1 MGLNFTI
8 CKVKRPS
15 VSRVQGGCES
25 SQEKGEKKVSWEG
38 AGERRGCCS
47 PGAAGS
53 ITQAHPRFFPSL
65 LTRFSERTSLLR
77 WQLEGAGM
85 PKLEFCLL
93 PFTWWN
99 GLHSLQVTSSVG
111 AESQA
116 HLPAHLGFLALPGKR
131 GQGAVPAPPLPISSQ
146 PLLS

>member
-1 MGLNFTI
+1 
-8 CKVKRPS
+8 
-15 VSRVQGGCES
+15 
-25 SQEKGEKKVSWEG
+25 
-38 AGERRGCCS
+38 
-47 PGAAGS
+47 
-53 ITQAHPRFFPSL
+53 
-65 LTRFSERTSLLR
+65 
-77 WQLEGAGM
+77 M

-99 GLHSLQVTSSVG
+99 GLHSLQVTSSGG

-116 HLPAHLGFLALPGKR
+116 HLPAHPGFLAFPGKR